1 MKLTLEHIDK
11 TISNLDRL
19 MPAKLNKKSTR
30 EYSLKEGIFLIAPK
44 LLEKR
49 EMGCTT
55 NELVKALAE
64 DEIVIK
70 AATLNHYLCEY
81 QKHHQGE
88 TEAQPDQEGGQGGSD
103 SGGEKSGPAEPPANQ
118 DKPPVDQERKDT
130 PKEEKPATPGQS
142 AEWHRPESGQS
153 AEKPK
158 PGFGQH
164 AEKLKSEFGQSA
176 EKPKPEHWQS
186 EKRGD
191 HA

>member
-11 TISNLDRL
+11 TINNLDRL
-19 MPAKLNKKSTR
+19 MPAKLNKKSTS

-44 LLEKR
+44 LMEKR

-55 NELVKALAE
+55 NELVKALAD

-88 TEAQPDQEGGQGGSD
+88 IDAQPDQEDGRSGSE

-118 DKPPVDQERKDT
+118 DKPPVDQEKKDT
-130 PKEEKPATPGQS
+130 PNKERLAGSSQS
-142 AEWHRPESGQS
+142 AERPKPAPGQCADRHRPESGQY
-153 AEKPK
+153 
-158 PGFGQH
+158 
-164 AEKLKSEFGQSA
+164 A

-191 HA
+191 HAQGPV

>member
-55 NELVKALAE
+55 NELVKALAD

-81 QKHHQGE
+81 QKHRQGE
-88 TEAQPDQEGGQGGSD
+88 TEAQPGQEGGQGESD
-103 SGGEKSGPAEPPANQ
+103 SGGKKSGPAEPPANQ

-130 PKEEKPATPGQS
+130 PKEEKPATSSQS
-142 AEWHRPESGQS
+142 AERPKPAVGQYTERHRPES
-153 AEKPK
+153 
-158 PGFGQH
+158 
-164 AEKLKSEFGQSA
+164 GQSA